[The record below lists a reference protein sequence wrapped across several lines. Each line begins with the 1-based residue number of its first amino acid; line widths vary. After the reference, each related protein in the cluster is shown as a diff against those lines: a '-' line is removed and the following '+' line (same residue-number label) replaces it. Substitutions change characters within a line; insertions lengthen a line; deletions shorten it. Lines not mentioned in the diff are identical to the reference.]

1 MAGLVEV
8 LQERLLKEEF
18 EPGVVRLW
26 QHFAAI
32 APIPRNSGSE
42 DLIASHIEG
51 IAKDR
56 KIPYEVDQFGNILF
70 EIPATNGC
78 ESSPGVV
85 LQAHM
90 DMVCLGNPDP
100 AINGVDPK
108 VDETGEWVTANTT
121 LGADNGIGLASML
134 SIMNE
139 NISHGPLALMFT
151 RTEET
156 GLVGARNMSF
166 RNRLDNYRY
175 FVNLDSEEEGEA
187 TISSA
192 GAGDTV
198 ISLPIKTE
206 PIGNKKIVSIKLD
219 NLMGG
224 HSGVVI
230 REQRLNA
237 TKVMTNII
245 QNLIKR
251 MEMVNLISF
260 DSGAKRNAI
269 PKSAVAVLAIDPE
282 KTDIL
287 EAAITE
293 VRENILKQS
302 VHEEEQ
308 AMELNVSDA
317 DSSADLMMTN
327 ASTLELLGLLS
338 ALPNGLIKWSEDI
351 EGLPQTST
359 NLAIVNTSMNTAT
372 IQLMSR
378 SSVFEELEA
387 VRSDIQAVAKEF
399 GANVEQS
406 EAYSG
411 WPADPNNPLVQVTAE
426 EWKKL
431 TGNKLQTVATHGGLE
446 CGVIIGKYPHLKA
459 ISIGPT
465 IQKAHEEAERVNIAS
480 VSRFYS
486 YLKGIVSS
494 LASN

>member
-8 LQERLLKEEF
+8 LQERLPTEEF

-26 QHFAAI
+26 QNFSNVAH
-32 APIPRNSGSE
+32 IPRNSGSE
-42 DLIASHIEG
+42 NLIASHIVG
-51 IAKDR
+51 IAEQR
-56 KIPYEVDQFGNILF
+56 EIHYEVDQFGNILF
-70 EIPATNGC
+70 EIPATNGY

-90 DMVCLGNPDP
+90 DMVCLGSPDP
-100 AINGVDPK
+100 ATNGVDPI

-134 SIMNE
+134 SIMDE

-166 RNRLDNYRY
+166 RNRLDNYKY
-175 FVNLDSEEEGEA
+175 FVNLDSEDEGEA

-198 ISLPIKTE
+198 ISLPVKRE
-206 PIGNKKIVSIKLD
+206 PIGNKKIVSLKLD
-219 NLMGG
+219 YLMGG

-230 REQRLNA
+230 GEQRLNA
-237 TKVMTNII
+237 TKVMTNVI
-245 QNLIKR
+245 QNLIMR

-282 KTDIL
+282 KIDIL
-287 EAAITE
+287 EAAIAE
-293 VRENILKQS
+293 VRESVLKQS
-302 VHEEEQ
+302 IHEEER
-308 AMELNVSDA
+308 AMELKVTGA
-317 DSSADLMMTN
+317 DTETGQMMTN
-327 ASTLELLGLLS
+327 TSTLELLTLLS
-338 ALPNGLIKWSEDI
+338 ALPNGLIKWSDDVK
-351 EGLPQTST
+351 GLVQTST
-359 NLAIVNTSMNTAT
+359 NLAIVNTSADTAT
-372 IQLMSR
+372 VQMMSR
-378 SSVFEELEA
+378 SSVFDELET
-387 VRSDIQAVAKEF
+387 VRRNIQSVAEEY
-399 GANVEQS
+399 GASVEQS

-411 WPADPNNPLVQVTAE
+411 WPADPNNPLVQVTME
-426 EWKKL
+426 EWEKL
-431 TGNKLQTVATHGGLE
+431 TGHKLQTVATHGGLE

-465 IQKAHEEAERVNIAS
+465 IQKAHEEGERVNVAS